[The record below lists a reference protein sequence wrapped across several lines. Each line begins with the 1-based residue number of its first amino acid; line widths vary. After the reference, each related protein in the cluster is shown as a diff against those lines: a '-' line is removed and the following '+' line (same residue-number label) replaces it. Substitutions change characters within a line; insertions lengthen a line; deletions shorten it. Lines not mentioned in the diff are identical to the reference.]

1 MRKAFYKPHPRSVP
15 ELYAID
21 WANCTRCGECVLAAG
36 SGIEIDGV
44 PRELVV
50 EVGALIVATGYDH
63 YQPLQGEYGFGT
75 SERVITLPQ
84 LERMLDPDGP
94 TGGQVLV
101 DGARPRSMAFIHCV
115 GSRQIAGVDEPGPDG
130 RLNEY
135 CSRVCCTATLQATNE
150 VRRRMPQTMVYDL
163 YRDIRTYQKEQEDY
177 YVDASTSGVLLPAL
191 RQRDAAHGLSSRV
204 G

>member
-1 MRKAFYKPHPRSVP
+1 MP
-15 ELYAID
+15 ELHAID

-44 PRELVV
+44 PEDEAL
-50 EVGALIVATGYDH
+50 EVGAIIVATGYDH
-63 YQPLQGEYGFGT
+63 YEPREGEYGYGT

-84 LERMLDPDGP
+84 LSACSIP
-94 TGGQVLV
+94 TAPPA
-101 DGARPRSMAFIHCV
+101 DRCWSTASAPRSMAFIHCV
-115 GSRQIAGVDEPGPDG
+115 GSRQIAGVDEPGPKG

-150 VRRRMPQTMVYDL
+150 VRRRMPDTAVYDL

-177 YVDASTSGVLLPAL
+177 YVDASRLGVRFLRFDNEARPEVPPWPPPATT
-191 RQRDAAHGLSSRV
+191 R
-204 G
+204 